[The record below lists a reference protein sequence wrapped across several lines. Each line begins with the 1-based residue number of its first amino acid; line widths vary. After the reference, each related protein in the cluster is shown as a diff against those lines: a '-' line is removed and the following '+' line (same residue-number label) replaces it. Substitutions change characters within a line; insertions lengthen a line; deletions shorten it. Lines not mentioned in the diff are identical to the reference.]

1 MVLGY
6 VAPSLKVDM
15 MKSTPH
21 LSVSSLQHPPSS
33 IISAH
38 HHGVLM
44 WELHVLSSHGLKV
57 LSTGPAFRVSKAP
70 R

>member
-6 VAPSLKVDM
+6 VAPLLKADM
-15 MKSTPH
+15 MKTTPH
-21 LSVSSLQHPPSS
+21 LSVSSLQHPLN

-38 HHGVLM
+38 HRGVLM
-44 WELHVLSSHGLKV
+44 WELHVLSSHGAKV
-57 LSTGPAFRVSKAP
+57 LNTGPAFHVSKAP